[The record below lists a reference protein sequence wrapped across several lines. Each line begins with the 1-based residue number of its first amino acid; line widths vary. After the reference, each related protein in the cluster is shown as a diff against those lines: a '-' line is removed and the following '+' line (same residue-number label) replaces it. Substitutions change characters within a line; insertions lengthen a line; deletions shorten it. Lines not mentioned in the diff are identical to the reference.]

1 MQKYKNYK
9 SLMKKKLL
17 YSIIIIFIIS
27 LPILAAEIY
36 LKYVG
41 LGDPIIYDKNYVYGY
56 APRPNQKKLR
66 IRNSTVTINDV
77 GLRSLKNWKMNRDK
91 KKIIFFG
98 DSVTYGGSYI
108 DDKEIFSHL
117 TCEKMNDLIIFVEM
131 QVLMLMGYLILFIGL
146 NMTKE

>member
-91 KKIIFFG
+91 KNNFFW
-98 DSVTYGGSYI
+98 
-108 DDKEIFSHL
+108 
-117 TCEKMNDLIIFVEM
+117 
-131 QVLMLMGYLILFIGL
+131 
-146 NMTKE
+146 